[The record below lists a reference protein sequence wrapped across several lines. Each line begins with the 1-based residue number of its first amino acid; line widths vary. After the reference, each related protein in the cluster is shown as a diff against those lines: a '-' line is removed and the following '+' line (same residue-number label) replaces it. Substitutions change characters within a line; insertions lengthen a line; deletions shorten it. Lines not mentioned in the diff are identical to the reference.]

1 VKVTLNYKEYLKMRV
16 SYRNPKELATAV
28 KDAIDTYLEDL
39 MSYEDLEKK
48 ILKMIEVNEE
58 RLVKN
63 GNVDRKV
70 SLVLGE
76 DRVEIINKIIKD
88 NEK

>member
-1 VKVTLNYKEYLKMRV
+1 MRV

-48 ILKMIEVNEE
+48 ILRMIEANEE
-58 RLVKN
+58 RLIKN
-63 GNVDRKV
+63 GNVDRRV
-70 SLVLGE
+70 ALVIGE
-76 DRVEIINKIIKD
+76 ERVNIIKKIMEE
-88 NEK
+88 NNI

>member
-1 VKVTLNYKEYLKMRV
+1 MRV

-76 DRVEIINKIIKD
+76 DRVEIINKIIED
-88 NEK
+88 NEN

>member
-1 VKVTLNYKEYLKMRV
+1 MRV

-76 DRVEIINKIIKD
+76 DRVEIINKIIKEND
-88 NEK
+88 K

>member
-1 VKVTLNYKEYLKMRV
+1 MRV

-63 GNVDRKV
+63 GNVARKL

-76 DRVEIINKIIKD
+76 DRDEIINKIITD

>member
-1 VKVTLNYKEYLKMRV
+1 MRV

-28 KDAIDTYLEDL
+28 KDAIDTYLEEL

-76 DRVEIINKIIKD
+76 RELRLLTK
-88 NEK
+88 